1 VKNIDRY
8 VVDRE
13 GDKISIAFTD
23 LFGAGDKYTVTET
36 DAAELVQAILNALSA
51 TDAGDGA
58 KADLV
63 IGEPDLSG

>member
-1 VKNIDRY
+1 VKNIDKY

-36 DAAELVQAILNALSA
+36 DAAEIANAILHALSA
-51 TDAGDGA
+51 
-58 KADLV
+58 K
-63 IGEPDLSG
+63 

>member
-1 VKNIDRY
+1 MKNIDRY

-51 TDAGDGA
+51 KQAGESSKTG
-58 KADLV
+58 LV
-63 IGEPDLSG
+63 ISEPT

>member
-1 VKNIDRY
+1 MKNIDRY

-36 DAAELVQAILNALSA
+36 DAAEIVQAILNALSA
-51 TDAGDGA
+51 KNAGEA
-58 KADLV
+58 SKADLV
-63 IGEPDLSG
+63 IGEPT